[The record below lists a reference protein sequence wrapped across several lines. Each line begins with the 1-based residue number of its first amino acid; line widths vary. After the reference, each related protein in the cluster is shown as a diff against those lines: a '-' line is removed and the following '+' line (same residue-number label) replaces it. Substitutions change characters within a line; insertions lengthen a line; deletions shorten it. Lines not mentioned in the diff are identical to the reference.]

1 MARSRWSK
9 QTREKCGWNSE
20 KLREERR
27 AELVSIFKYFI
38 PPTNQRTS
46 RRKNC
51 SYQNVCKKMGV
62 GGFYTLVM
70 SVWLCEREGSVDAN
84 CQNWPIIW
92 TGISE
97 YGIKNN
103 AYKHSFLS
111 LPGPLAVFAQLFSI
125 CFPCYLAAWN
135 RLNASLS
142 PRDLSMVAGLL
153 FWARVMDRSWTL
165 SLYLSL
171 TNCQLY
177 RCSLKAHPLQEGF
190 LYFANLWVSLACAWH
205 ISISVTSSGTT
216 TNPKNICAVKQ

>member
-1 MARSRWSK
+1 MTRSRCSK
-9 QTREKCGWNSE
+9 QTREKCRWNSE

-27 AELVSIFKYFI
+27 AELVSIFKYLI
-38 PPTNQRTS
+38 PTTNPRTS

-51 SYQNVCKKMGV
+51 SCQNVCKKMGV

-92 TGISE
+92 TGIPE

-135 RLNASLS
+135 RLNANLS
-142 PRDLSMVAGLL
+142 PRDLSMVAGLCFGHEWWIGPEHSVYIYHWL
-153 FWARVMDRSWTL
+153 IVSCIDARWRPIRFRKDFYTLQICEWA
-165 SLYLSL
+165 
-171 TNCQLY
+171 
-177 RCSLKAHPLQEGF
+177 
-190 LYFANLWVSLACAWH
+190 
-205 ISISVTSSGTT
+205 
-216 TNPKNICAVKQ
+216 

>member
-1 MARSRWSK
+1 M
-9 QTREKCGWNSE
+9 C
-20 KLREERR
+20 
-27 AELVSIFKYFI
+27 V
-38 PPTNQRTS
+38 
-46 RRKNC
+46 
-51 SYQNVCKKMGV
+51 KKMGV

-70 SVWLCEREGSVDAN
+70 SAWLCEREGSVDAN

-92 TGISE
+92 TGIPRSW
-97 YGIKNN
+97 YTGIWYEKQCLQTLFPVSPRPSCGFC
-103 AYKHSFLS
+103 ATFLDLLS
-111 LPGPLAVFAQLFSI
+111 LLS
-125 CFPCYLAAWN
+125 C
-135 RLNASLS
+135 SLEQAECKFVPERFIRGCRS
-142 PRDLSMVAGLL
+142 L